1 MLHKPGNSRASSL
14 GFIMLKLTFTCILI
28 MYCMLPV
35 FAQKSQ
41 VLDKIIATVGREIV
55 LQSDVEGRIAMF
67 MQQNPKVNPNDPELK
82 KQVLES
88 LINERLMVTKAVE
101 DSIVVTDEEINQS
114 LDFMMQNIVQ
124 TYGSEKRVEDLYGMS
139 VSRIRKNY
147 REEVRKQ
154 LLVERL
160 QQQRFMG
167 MKCSNREVE
176 DFYNQYRDSIRAIPA
191 SVELSHIVKHIKP
204 SVDAK
209 EEVKK
214 LALRIRDSIIK
225 GIDFAELAKRH
236 SGDPGSA
243 ANGGDLGWVDKG
255 KFVAEYERA
264 AYDLQSGETS
274 QPVESPFGFHV
285 IQTIEKRKDASHTR
299 HILLKLGGSA
309 DDKSRIEQILNE
321 LKERIEKGESFEELA
336 KQYSDEKETQG
347 FGGSMG
353 VIELNRLPA
362 DLKTIVESL
371 PEGGI
376 SKPLPYMADP
386 TKPSLHI
393 LLKKKSIAEHSPTL
407 ASDFKK
413 IEQMAIQQKQSKAM
427 ESFLKE
433 LRASIPIQVTE

>member
-1 MLHKPGNSRASSL
+1 
-14 GFIMLKLTFTCILI
+14 MLKYFVSSIVIVLSAFSL
-28 MYCMLPV
+28 Y
-35 FAQKSQ
+35 AQQSQ

-55 LQSDVEGRIAMF
+55 LQSDIEGRIAMF
-67 MQQNPKVNPNDPELK
+67 LQQNPKVNPSDPELR

-101 DSIVVTDEEINQS
+101 DSIAVMDEEINQS
-114 LDFMMQNIVQ
+114 LDFMMQNLMQ

-139 VSRIRKNY
+139 ISRIRKNY
-147 REEVRKQ
+147 RDEVRKQ

-160 QQQRFMG
+160 QQQKFMG
-167 MKCSNREVE
+167 VKCTNREVE

-191 SVELSHIVKHIKP
+191 SVELAHIVKHIKP
-204 SVDAK
+204 SADAK
-209 EEVKK
+209 EEVKR
-214 LALRIRDSIIK
+214 LALKIRDSILK
-225 GIDFAELAKRH
+225 GVDFAELAKRH

-243 ANGGDLGWVDKG
+243 STGGDLGWVDKG

-274 QPVESPFGFHV
+274 QPIESPFGFHI

-309 DDKSRIEQILNE
+309 DDKSRVEKILID
-321 LKERIEKGESFEELA
+321 LKERVEKSESFEDLA

-362 DLKTIVESL
+362 DLKSIVETL
-371 PEGGI
+371 PEGGV
-376 SKPLPYMADP
+376 SQPLPYMADP

-393 LLKKKSIAEHSPTL
+393 ILKKKNIAEHSPSL
-407 ASDFKK
+407 SSDFKK
-413 IEQMAIQQKQSKAM
+413 IEQMALQQKKAKLM
-427 ESFLKE
+427 D
-433 LRASIPIQVTE
+433 

>member
-1 MLHKPGNSRASSL
+1 
-14 GFIMLKLTFTCILI
+14 MLKYFVSSIVIVLSAISL
-28 MYCMLPV
+28 Y
-35 FAQKSQ
+35 AQQSQ

-55 LQSDVEGRIAMF
+55 LQSDIEGRIAMF
-67 MQQNPKVNPNDPELK
+67 LQQNPKVNPSDPELR

-101 DSIVVTDEEINQS
+101 DSIAVMDEEINQS
-114 LDFMMQNIVQ
+114 LDFMMQNLMQ

-139 VSRIRKNY
+139 ISRIRKNY
-147 REEVRKQ
+147 RDEVRKQ

-160 QQQRFMG
+160 QQQKFMG
-167 MKCSNREVE
+167 VKCTNREVE

-191 SVELSHIVKHIKP
+191 SVELAHIVKHIKP
-204 SVDAK
+204 SADAK
-209 EEVKK
+209 EEVKR
-214 LALRIRDSIIK
+214 LALKIRDSILK
-225 GIDFAELAKRH
+225 GVDFAELAKRH

-243 ANGGDLGWVDKG
+243 STGGDLGWVDKG

-274 QPVESPFGFHV
+274 QPIESPFGFHI

-309 DDKSRIEQILNE
+309 DDKSRVEKILND
-321 LKERIEKGESFEELA
+321 LKERVEKSESFEDLA

-362 DLKTIVESL
+362 DLKSIVETL
-371 PEGGI
+371 PEGGV
-376 SKPLPYMADP
+376 SQPLPYMADP

-393 LLKKKSIAEHSPTL
+393 ILKKKNIAEHSPSL
-407 ASDFKK
+407 SSDFKK
-413 IEQMAIQQKQSKAM
+413 IEQMALQQKQAKLM
-427 ESFLKE
+427 DSFLKD
-433 LRASIPIQVTE
+433 LRDAIPVQVAE

>member
-1 MLHKPGNSRASSL
+1 
-14 GFIMLKLTFTCILI
+14 MLKYFVSSIVIALSAFSL
-28 MYCMLPV
+28 Y
-35 FAQKSQ
+35 AQQSQ

-55 LQSDVEGRIAMF
+55 LQSDIEGRIAMF
-67 MQQNPKVNPNDPELK
+67 LQQNPKVNPSDPELRN
-82 KQVLES
+82 QVLES

-101 DSIVVTDEEINQS
+101 DSIAVMDEEINQS
-114 LDFMMQNIVQ
+114 LDFMMQNLVQ

-160 QQQRFMG
+160 QQQKFMG
-167 MKCSNREVE
+167 VKCTNREVE

-191 SVELSHIVKHIKP
+191 SVELAHIVKHIKP
-204 SVDAK
+204 SADAK
-209 EEVKK
+209 EEVKR
-214 LALRIRDSIIK
+214 LALKIRDSILK
-225 GIDFAELAKRH
+225 GVDFAELAKRH

-243 ANGGDLGWVDKG
+243 STGGDLGWVDKG

-274 QPVESPFGFHV
+274 QPIESPFGFHI

-309 DDKSRIEQILNE
+309 DDKNRVEKILTD
-321 LKERIEKGESFEELA
+321 LKERVEKNESFEELA

-362 DLKTIVESL
+362 DLKSIVETL
-371 PEGGI
+371 PEGGV
-376 SKPLPYMADP
+376 SQPLPYMADP

-393 LLKKKSIAEHSPTL
+393 ILKKKNIAEHSPSL
-407 ASDFKK
+407 SSDFKK
-413 IEQMAIQQKQSKAM
+413 IEQMALQQKQAKLM
-427 ESFLKE
+427 DSFLKE
-433 LRASIPIQVTE
+433 LRDAIPVQVTE

>member
-1 MLHKPGNSRASSL
+1 
-14 GFIMLKLTFTCILI
+14 MLK
-28 MYCMLPV
+28 YVV
-35 FAQKSQ
+35 FSIITVLSAYSLYAQQSQ

-67 MQQNPKVNPNDPELK
+67 LQQNPKVNPSDPELR

-101 DSIVVTDEEINQS
+101 DSIAVMDEEINQS
-114 LDFMMQNIVQ
+114 LDFMMQNLMQ

-160 QQQRFMG
+160 QQQKFMG
-167 MKCSNREVE
+167 VKCTNREVE

-191 SVELSHIVKHIKP
+191 SVELAHIVKHIKP
-204 SVDAK
+204 SADAK
-209 EEVKK
+209 EEVKR
-214 LALRIRDSIIK
+214 LALKIRDSIAK

-243 ANGGDLGWVDKG
+243 STGGDLGWVDKG

-264 AYDLQSGETS
+264 AYELQSDETS
-274 QPVESPFGFHV
+274 QPIESPFGFHI

-309 DDKSRIEQILNE
+309 DDKNRVEKILNE
-321 LKERIEKGESFEELA
+321 LKEKVEKSESFEDLA

-362 DLKTIVESL
+362 DLKSIVETL
-371 PEGGI
+371 PVGGV
-376 SKPLPYMADP
+376 SQPLPYMADP

-393 LLKKKSIAEHSPTL
+393 ILKKKNIAEHTPTL
-407 ASDFKK
+407 SSDFKK
-413 IEQMAIQQKQSKAM
+413 IEQMALQQKQAKLM

-433 LRASIPIQVTE
+433 LRIAIPVQVTE

>member
-1 MLHKPGNSRASSL
+1 
-14 GFIMLKLTFTCILI
+14 MLK
-28 MYCMLPV
+28 YVV
-35 FAQKSQ
+35 FSIITVLSAYSLYAQQSQ

-67 MQQNPKVNPNDPELK
+67 LQQNPKVNPSDPELR

-101 DSIVVTDEEINQS
+101 DSIAVMDEEINQS
-114 LDFMMQNIVQ
+114 LDFMMQNLMQ

-160 QQQRFMG
+160 QQQKFMG
-167 MKCSNREVE
+167 VKCTNREVE

-191 SVELSHIVKHIKP
+191 SVELAHIVKHIKP
-204 SVDAK
+204 SADAK
-209 EEVKK
+209 EEVKR
-214 LALRIRDSIIK
+214 LALKIRDSIAK

-243 ANGGDLGWVDKG
+243 STGGDLGWVDKG

-264 AYDLQSGETS
+264 AYELQSDETS
-274 QPVESPFGFHV
+274 QPIESPFGFHI

-309 DDKSRIEQILNE
+309 DDKSRVEKILNE
-321 LKERIEKGESFEELA
+321 LKEKVEKSESFEDLA

-362 DLKTIVESL
+362 DLKSIVETL
-371 PEGGI
+371 PVGGV
-376 SKPLPYMADP
+376 SQPLPYMADP

-393 LLKKKSIAEHSPTL
+393 ILKKKNIAEHTPTL
-407 ASDFKK
+407 SSDFKK
-413 IEQMAIQQKQSKAM
+413 IEQMALQQKQAKLM

-433 LRASIPIQVTE
+433 LRIAIPVQVTE

>member
-1 MLHKPGNSRASSL
+1 MSKY
-14 GFIMLKLTFTCILI
+14 FFTAMYLI
-28 MYCMLPV
+28 CCAIPL
-35 FAQKSQ
+35 FTQQSQ

-55 LQSDVEGRIAMF
+55 LQSDIEGRIAMF
-67 MQQNPKVNPNDPELK
+67 MQQNPKANPNDPELR

-101 DSIVVTDEEINQS
+101 DSIAVMDEEINQS
-114 LDFMMQNIVQ
+114 LDFMMQNLVQ

-167 MKCSNREVE
+167 VKCTNREVE
-176 DFYNQYRDSIRAIPA
+176 EFYAQYRDSIRAIPA
-191 SVELSHIVKHIKP
+191 SVELAHIVKHIKP
-204 SVDAK
+204 SADAK
-209 EEVKK
+209 EEVKR
-214 LALRIRDSIIK
+214 LALRIRDSIVK
-225 GIDFAELAKRH
+225 GVDFAELAKRH

-243 ANGGDLGWVDKG
+243 STGGDLGWVDKG

-264 AYDLQSGETS
+264 AYELQPGETS
-274 QPVESPFGFHV
+274 QPVESPFGFHI

-309 DDKSRIEQILNE
+309 DDKSRVEKILND
-321 LKERIEKGESFEELA
+321 LKERVEKGEAFEDIA

-362 DLKTIVESL
+362 DLKSIVETL
-371 PEGGI
+371 PDGGV
-376 SKPLPYMADP
+376 SKPLPYMSDP

-393 LLKKKSIAEHSPTL
+393 ILKKKTIAEHAPTL
-407 ASDFKK
+407 TSDFKK
-413 IEQMAIQQKQSKAM
+413 IEQMALQQKQAKMM

-433 LRASIPIQVTE
+433 LRVAIPVQVTE

>member
-1 MLHKPGNSRASSL
+1 
-14 GFIMLKLTFTCILI
+14 MLKYFVSSIVIVLSAFSLQ
-28 MYCMLPV
+28 
-35 FAQKSQ
+35 AQQSQ

-55 LQSDVEGRIAMF
+55 LQSDIEGRIAMF
-67 MQQNPKVNPNDPELK
+67 LQQNPKVNPSDPELR

-101 DSIVVTDEEINQS
+101 DSIAVMDEEINQS
-114 LDFMMQNIVQ
+114 LDFMMQNLMQ

-160 QQQRFMG
+160 QQQKFMG
-167 MKCSNREVE
+167 VKCTNREVE

-191 SVELSHIVKHIKP
+191 SVELAHIVKHIKP
-204 SVDAK
+204 SADAK
-209 EEVKK
+209 EEVKR
-214 LALRIRDSIIK
+214 LALKIRDSILK
-225 GIDFAELAKRH
+225 GVDFAELAKRH

-243 ANGGDLGWVDKG
+243 STGGDLGWVDKG

-274 QPVESPFGFHV
+274 QPIESPFGFHI

-309 DDKSRIEQILNE
+309 DDKSRVEKILID
-321 LKERIEKGESFEELA
+321 LKERVEKSESFEDLA

-362 DLKTIVESL
+362 DLKSIVETL
-371 PEGGI
+371 PEGGV
-376 SKPLPYMADP
+376 SQPLPYMADP

-393 LLKKKSIAEHSPTL
+393 IIKKKNIAEHSPSL
-407 ASDFKK
+407 SSDFKK
-413 IEQMAIQQKQSKAM
+413 IEQMALQQKQAKLM
-427 ESFLKE
+427 DSFLKD
-433 LRASIPIQVTE
+433 LRDAIPVQVAE

>member
-1 MLHKPGNSRASSL
+1 
-14 GFIMLKLTFTCILI
+14 MLKYFVSSIVIVLSAFSLQ
-28 MYCMLPV
+28 
-35 FAQKSQ
+35 AQQSQ

-55 LQSDVEGRIAMF
+55 LQSDIEGRIAMF
-67 MQQNPKVNPNDPELK
+67 LQQNPKVNPSDPELR

-101 DSIVVTDEEINQS
+101 DSIAVMDEEINQS
-114 LDFMMQNIVQ
+114 LDFMMQNLMQ

-139 VSRIRKNY
+139 ISRIRKNY
-147 REEVRKQ
+147 RDEVRKQ

-160 QQQRFMG
+160 QQQKFMG
-167 MKCSNREVE
+167 VKCTNREVE

-191 SVELSHIVKHIKP
+191 SVELAHIVKHIKP
-204 SVDAK
+204 SADAK
-209 EEVKK
+209 EEVKR
-214 LALRIRDSIIK
+214 LALKIRDSILK
-225 GIDFAELAKRH
+225 GVDFAELAKRH

-243 ANGGDLGWVDKG
+243 STGGDLGWVDKG

-274 QPVESPFGFHV
+274 QPIESPFGFHI

-309 DDKSRIEQILNE
+309 DDKSRVEKILID
-321 LKERIEKGESFEELA
+321 LKERVEKSESFEDLA

-362 DLKTIVESL
+362 DLKSIVETL
-371 PEGGI
+371 PEGGV
-376 SKPLPYMADP
+376 SQPLPYMADP

-393 LLKKKSIAEHSPTL
+393 ILKKKNIAEHSPSL
-407 ASDFKK
+407 SSDFKK
-413 IEQMAIQQKQSKAM
+413 IEQMALQQKQAKLM
-427 ESFLKE
+427 DSFLKD
-433 LRASIPIQVTE
+433 LRDAIPVQVAE

>member
-1 MLHKPGNSRASSL
+1 
-14 GFIMLKLTFTCILI
+14 MLKYVISSIIIVLSAYSL
-28 MYCMLPV
+28 Y
-35 FAQKSQ
+35 AQQSQ

-55 LQSDVEGRIAMF
+55 LQSDIEGRIAMF
-67 MQQNPKVNPNDPELK
+67 LQQNPKVNPSDPELR

-101 DSIVVTDEEINQS
+101 DSIAIMDEEINQS
-114 LDFMMQNIVQ
+114 LDFMMQNLMQ

-160 QQQRFMG
+160 QQQKFMG
-167 MKCSNREVE
+167 VKCTNREVE

-191 SVELSHIVKHIKP
+191 SVELAHIVKHIKP
-204 SVDAK
+204 SADAK
-209 EEVKK
+209 EEVKR
-214 LALRIRDSIIK
+214 LALKIRDSIAK

-243 ANGGDLGWVDKG
+243 STGGDLGWVDKG

-264 AYDLQSGETS
+264 AYELQADETS
-274 QPVESPFGFHV
+274 QPIESPFGFHI

-309 DDKSRIEQILNE
+309 DDKSRVEKILIE
-321 LKERIEKGESFEELA
+321 LKEKVEKSESFEDLA

-362 DLKTIVESL
+362 DLKSIVETL
-371 PEGGI
+371 PVGGV
-376 SKPLPYMADP
+376 SQPLPYMADP

-393 LLKKKSIAEHSPTL
+393 ILKKKNIVEHTPTL
-407 ASDFKK
+407 TSDFKK
-413 IEQMAIQQKQSKAM
+413 IEQMALQQKQAKLM

-433 LRASIPIQVTE
+433 LRDAIPIQVTE

>member
-1 MLHKPGNSRASSL
+1 
-14 GFIMLKLTFTCILI
+14 MLK
-28 MYCMLPV
+28 YVV
-35 FAQKSQ
+35 FSIITVLSAYSLYAQQSQ

-67 MQQNPKVNPNDPELK
+67 LQQNPKVNPSDPELR

-101 DSIVVTDEEINQS
+101 DSIAVMDEEINQS
-114 LDFMMQNIVQ
+114 LDFMMQNLMQ

-160 QQQRFMG
+160 QQQKFMG
-167 MKCSNREVE
+167 VKCTNREVE

-191 SVELSHIVKHIKP
+191 SVELAHIVKHIKP
-204 SVDAK
+204 SADAK
-209 EEVKK
+209 EEVKR
-214 LALRIRDSIIK
+214 LALKIRDSIAK

-243 ANGGDLGWVDKG
+243 STGGDLGWVDKG

-264 AYDLQSGETS
+264 AYELQSDETS
-274 QPVESPFGFHV
+274 QPIESPFGFHI

-309 DDKSRIEQILNE
+309 DDKSRVEKILNE
-321 LKERIEKGESFEELA
+321 LKEKVEKSESFEDLA

-362 DLKTIVESL
+362 DLKSIVETL
-371 PEGGI
+371 PVGGV
-376 SKPLPYMADP
+376 SQPLPYMADP

-393 LLKKKSIAEHSPTL
+393 ILKKKNIAEHTPTL
-407 ASDFKK
+407 SSDYKK
-413 IEQMAIQQKQSKAM
+413 IEQMALQQKQAKLM

-433 LRASIPIQVTE
+433 LRIAIPVQVTE

>member
-1 MLHKPGNSRASSL
+1 
-14 GFIMLKLTFTCILI
+14 MLKYFVSSIVIVLSAFSL
-28 MYCMLPV
+28 Y
-35 FAQKSQ
+35 AQQSQ

-55 LQSDVEGRIAMF
+55 LQSDIEGRIAMF
-67 MQQNPKVNPNDPELK
+67 LQQNPKVNPSDPELR

-101 DSIVVTDEEINQS
+101 DSIAVMDEEINQS
-114 LDFMMQNIVQ
+114 LDYMMQNLMQ

-139 VSRIRKNY
+139 ISRIRKNY
-147 REEVRKQ
+147 RDEVRKQ

-160 QQQRFMG
+160 QQQKFMG
-167 MKCSNREVE
+167 VKCTNREVE

-191 SVELSHIVKHIKP
+191 SVELAHIVKHIKP
-204 SVDAK
+204 SADAK
-209 EEVKK
+209 EEVKR
-214 LALRIRDSIIK
+214 LALKIRDSILK
-225 GIDFAELAKRH
+225 GVDFAELAKRH

-243 ANGGDLGWVDKG
+243 STGGDLGWVDKG

-274 QPVESPFGFHV
+274 QPIESPFGFHI

-309 DDKSRIEQILNE
+309 DDKSRVEKILID
-321 LKERIEKGESFEELA
+321 LKERVEKSESFEDLA

-362 DLKTIVESL
+362 DLKSIVETL
-371 PEGGI
+371 PEGGV
-376 SKPLPYMADP
+376 SQPLPYMADP

-393 LLKKKSIAEHSPTL
+393 ILKKKNIAEHSPSL
-407 ASDFKK
+407 SSDFKK
-413 IEQMAIQQKQSKAM
+413 IEQMALQQKQAKLM
-427 ESFLKE
+427 DSFLKD
-433 LRASIPIQVTE
+433 LRDAIPVQVAE

>member
-1 MLHKPGNSRASSL
+1 
-14 GFIMLKLTFTCILI
+14 MLKYFVSSIVIALSAFSL
-28 MYCMLPV
+28 Y
-35 FAQKSQ
+35 AQQSQ

-55 LQSDVEGRIAMF
+55 LQSDIEGRIAMF
-67 MQQNPKVNPNDPELK
+67 LQQNPKVNPSDPELR

-101 DSIVVTDEEINQS
+101 DSIAVMDEEINQS
-114 LDFMMQNIVQ
+114 LDFMMQNLVQ

-160 QQQRFMG
+160 QQQKFMG
-167 MKCSNREVE
+167 VKCTNREVE

-191 SVELSHIVKHIKP
+191 SVELAHIVKHIKP
-204 SVDAK
+204 SADAK
-209 EEVKK
+209 EEVKR
-214 LALRIRDSIIK
+214 LALKIRDSILK
-225 GIDFAELAKRH
+225 GVDFAELAKRH

-243 ANGGDLGWVDKG
+243 STGGDLGWVDKG

-274 QPVESPFGFHV
+274 QPIESPFGFHI

-309 DDKSRIEQILNE
+309 DDKNRVEKILTD
-321 LKERIEKGESFEELA
+321 LKERVEKNESFEELA

-362 DLKTIVESL
+362 DLKSIVETL
-371 PEGGI
+371 PEGGV
-376 SKPLPYMADP
+376 SQPLPYMADP

-393 LLKKKSIAEHSPTL
+393 ILKKKNIAEHSPSL
-407 ASDFKK
+407 SSDFKK
-413 IEQMAIQQKQSKAM
+413 IEQMALQQKQAKLM
-427 ESFLKE
+427 DSFLKE
-433 LRASIPIQVTE
+433 LRDAIPVQVTE

>member
-1 MLHKPGNSRASSL
+1 
-14 GFIMLKLTFTCILI
+14 MLK
-28 MYCMLPV
+28 YVV
-35 FAQKSQ
+35 FSIITVLSAYSLYAQQSQ

-67 MQQNPKVNPNDPELK
+67 LQQNPKVNPSDPELR

-101 DSIVVTDEEINQS
+101 DSIAVMDEEINQS
-114 LDFMMQNIVQ
+114 LDFMMQNLMQ

-160 QQQRFMG
+160 QQQKFMG
-167 MKCSNREVE
+167 VKCTNREVE

-191 SVELSHIVKHIKP
+191 SVELAHIVKHIKP
-204 SVDAK
+204 SADAK
-209 EEVKK
+209 EEVKR
-214 LALRIRDSIIK
+214 LALKIRDSIAK
-225 GIDFAELAKRH
+225 GIDFSELAKRH

-243 ANGGDLGWVDKG
+243 STGGDLGWVDKG

-264 AYDLQSGETS
+264 AYELQSDETS
-274 QPVESPFGFHV
+274 QPIESPFGFHI

-309 DDKSRIEQILNE
+309 DDKSRVEKILNE
-321 LKERIEKGESFEELA
+321 LKEKVEKSESFEDLA

-362 DLKTIVESL
+362 DLKSIVETL
-371 PEGGI
+371 PVGGV
-376 SKPLPYMADP
+376 SQPLPYMADP

-393 LLKKKSIAEHSPTL
+393 ILKKKNIAEHTPTL
-407 ASDFKK
+407 SSDFKK
-413 IEQMAIQQKQSKAM
+413 IEQMALQQKQAKLM

-433 LRASIPIQVTE
+433 LRIAIPVQVTE

>member
-1 MLHKPGNSRASSL
+1 MLNNFVSSIVIVL
-14 GFIMLKLTFTCILI
+14 SAFSLQ
-28 MYCMLPV
+28 
-35 FAQKSQ
+35 AQQSQ

-55 LQSDVEGRIAMF
+55 LQSDIEGRIAMF
-67 MQQNPKVNPNDPELK
+67 LQQNPKVNPSDPELR

-101 DSIVVTDEEINQS
+101 DSIAVMDEEINQS
-114 LDFMMQNIVQ
+114 LDFMMQNLMQ

-139 VSRIRKNY
+139 ISRIRKNY
-147 REEVRKQ
+147 RDEVRKQ

-160 QQQRFMG
+160 QQQKFMG
-167 MKCSNREVE
+167 VKCTNREVE

-191 SVELSHIVKHIKP
+191 SVELAHIVKHIKP
-204 SVDAK
+204 SADAK
-209 EEVKK
+209 EEVKR
-214 LALRIRDSIIK
+214 LALKIRDSILK
-225 GIDFAELAKRH
+225 GVDFAELAKRH

-243 ANGGDLGWVDKG
+243 STGGDLGWVDKG

-274 QPVESPFGFHV
+274 QPIESPFGFHI

-309 DDKSRIEQILNE
+309 DDKSRVEKILTD
-321 LKERIEKGESFEELA
+321 LKERVEKSESFEDLA

-362 DLKTIVESL
+362 DLKSIVETL
-371 PEGGI
+371 PEGGV
-376 SKPLPYMADP
+376 SQPLPYMADP

-393 LLKKKSIAEHSPTL
+393 ILKKKNIAEHSPSL
-407 ASDFKK
+407 SSDFKK
-413 IEQMAIQQKQSKAM
+413 IEQMALQQKQAKLM
-427 ESFLKE
+427 DSFLKE
-433 LRASIPIQVTE
+433 LRDAIPVQVTE

>member
-1 MLHKPGNSRASSL
+1 
-14 GFIMLKLTFTCILI
+14 MLKYFVSSIVIVLSAISL
-28 MYCMLPV
+28 Y
-35 FAQKSQ
+35 AQQSQ

-55 LQSDVEGRIAMF
+55 LQSDIEGRIAMF
-67 MQQNPKVNPNDPELK
+67 LQQNPKVNPSDPELR

-101 DSIVVTDEEINQS
+101 DSIAVMDEEINQS
-114 LDFMMQNIVQ
+114 LDFMMQNLMQ

-139 VSRIRKNY
+139 ISRIRKNY
-147 REEVRKQ
+147 RDEVRKQ

-160 QQQRFMG
+160 QQQKFMG
-167 MKCSNREVE
+167 VKCTNREVE

-191 SVELSHIVKHIKP
+191 SVELAHIVKHIKP
-204 SVDAK
+204 SADAK
-209 EEVKK
+209 EEVKR
-214 LALRIRDSIIK
+214 LALKIRDSILK
-225 GIDFAELAKRH
+225 GVDFAELAKRH

-243 ANGGDLGWVDKG
+243 STGGDLGWVDKG

-274 QPVESPFGFHV
+274 QPIESPFGFHI

-309 DDKSRIEQILNE
+309 DDKSRVEKILND
-321 LKERIEKGESFEELA
+321 LKERVEKSESFEDLA

-362 DLKTIVESL
+362 DLKSIVETL
-371 PEGGI
+371 PEGGV
-376 SKPLPYMADP
+376 SQPLPYMADP

-393 LLKKKSIAEHSPTL
+393 ILKKKNIAEHSPSL
-407 ASDFKK
+407 SSDFKK
-413 IEQMAIQQKQSKAM
+413 IEQMALQQKQAKLM
-427 ESFLKE
+427 DSFLKE
-433 LRASIPIQVTE
+433 LRDAIPVQVAE

>member
-1 MLHKPGNSRASSL
+1 
-14 GFIMLKLTFTCILI
+14 
-28 MYCMLPV
+28 
-35 FAQKSQ
+35 
-41 VLDKIIATVGREIV
+41 VGREIV
-55 LQSDVEGRIAMF
+55 LQSDIEGRIAMF
-67 MQQNPKVNPNDPELK
+67 LQQNPKVNPSDPELR

-101 DSIVVTDEEINQS
+101 DSIAVMDEEINQS
-114 LDFMMQNIVQ
+114 LDFMMQNLMQ

-139 VSRIRKNY
+139 ISRIRKNY
-147 REEVRKQ
+147 RDEVRKQ

-160 QQQRFMG
+160 QQQKFMG
-167 MKCSNREVE
+167 VKCTNREVE

-191 SVELSHIVKHIKP
+191 SVELAHIVKHIKP
-204 SVDAK
+204 SADAK
-209 EEVKK
+209 EEVKR
-214 LALRIRDSIIK
+214 LALKIRDSILK
-225 GIDFAELAKRH
+225 GVDFAELAKRH

-243 ANGGDLGWVDKG
+243 STGGDLGWVDKG

-274 QPVESPFGFHV
+274 QPIESPFGFHI

-309 DDKSRIEQILNE
+309 DDKSRVEKILID
-321 LKERIEKGESFEELA
+321 LKERVEKSESFEDLA

-362 DLKTIVESL
+362 DLKSIVETL
-371 PEGGI
+371 PEGGV
-376 SKPLPYMADP
+376 SQPLPYMADP

-393 LLKKKSIAEHSPTL
+393 ILKKKNIAEHSPSL
-407 ASDFKK
+407 SSDFKK
-413 IEQMAIQQKQSKAM
+413 IEQMALQQKQAKLM
-427 ESFLKE
+427 DSFLKD
-433 LRASIPIQVTE
+433 LRDAIPVQVAE

>member
-1 MLHKPGNSRASSL
+1 M
-14 GFIMLKLTFTCILI
+14 
-28 MYCMLPV
+28 
-35 FAQKSQ
+35 
-41 VLDKIIATVGREIV
+41 LDKIIATVGREIV

-67 MQQNPKVNPNDPELK
+67 LQQNPKVNPSDPELR

-101 DSIVVTDEEINQS
+101 DSIAVMDEEINQS
-114 LDFMMQNIVQ
+114 LDFMMQNLMQ

-160 QQQRFMG
+160 QQQKFMG
-167 MKCSNREVE
+167 VKCTNREVE

-191 SVELSHIVKHIKP
+191 SVELAHIVKHIKP
-204 SVDAK
+204 SADAK
-209 EEVKK
+209 EEVKR
-214 LALRIRDSIIK
+214 LALKIRDSIAK

-243 ANGGDLGWVDKG
+243 STGGDLGWVDKG

-264 AYDLQSGETS
+264 AYELQSDETS
-274 QPVESPFGFHV
+274 QPIESPFGFHI

-309 DDKSRIEQILNE
+309 DDKSRVEKILNE
-321 LKERIEKGESFEELA
+321 LKEKVEKSESFEDLA

-362 DLKTIVESL
+362 DLKSIVETL
-371 PEGGI
+371 PVGGV
-376 SKPLPYMADP
+376 SQPLPYMADP

-393 LLKKKSIAEHSPTL
+393 ILKKKNIAEHTPTL
-407 ASDFKK
+407 SSDYKK
-413 IEQMAIQQKQSKAM
+413 IEQMALQQKQAKLM
-427 ESFLKE
+427 ESFLKD
-433 LRASIPIQVTE
+433 LRIAIPVQVTE

>member
-1 MLHKPGNSRASSL
+1 MLNSIVFSL
-14 GFIMLKLTFTCILI
+14 VIL
-28 MYCMLPV
+28 LSV
-35 FAQKSQ
+35 HSLFGQKSQ

-55 LQSDVEGRIAMF
+55 LQSDIEGRIAMF
-67 MQQNPKVNPNDPELK
+67 LQQNPKVNPADPELR

-101 DSIVVTDEEINQS
+101 DSISVLDEEINQS
-114 LDFMMQNIVQ
+114 LDFMMQNLIQ

-139 VSRIRKNY
+139 ISRIRKNY

-167 MKCSNREVE
+167 VKCTNREVE
-176 DFYNQYRDSIRAIPA
+176 DFYAQYKDSIRAIPA
-191 SVELSHIVKHIKP
+191 SVELAHIVKHIKP
-204 SVDAK
+204 SADAK
-209 EEVKK
+209 EEVKR
-214 LALRIRDSIIK
+214 LAQNIRDSIIK
-225 GIDFAELAKRH
+225 GFDFAELAKRH

-243 ANGGDLGWVDKG
+243 STGGDLGWVDKG

-264 AYDLQSGETS
+264 AYELQSGETS
-274 QPVESPFGFHV
+274 QPVESPFGFHI

-309 DDKSRIEQILNE
+309 DDKSRVEKVLND

-353 VIELNRLPA
+353 IIELNRLPA
-362 DLKTIVESL
+362 DLKSIVEGLS
-371 PEGGI
+371 EGSI
-376 SKPLPYMADP
+376 SKPLPYMSDP

-393 LLKKKSIAEHSPTL
+393 ILKKKNIVEHAPSLNT
-407 ASDFKK
+407 DFKK
-413 IEQMAIQQKQSKAM
+413 IEQMAVQQKQAKMM

-433 LRASIPIQVTE
+433 LRIAIPVQVTE

>member
-1 MLHKPGNSRASSL
+1 
-14 GFIMLKLTFTCILI
+14 MLKYFVSSIVIVLSAFSL
-28 MYCMLPV
+28 Y
-35 FAQKSQ
+35 AQQSQ

-55 LQSDVEGRIAMF
+55 LQSDIEGRIAMF
-67 MQQNPKVNPNDPELK
+67 LQQNPKVNPSDPELR

-101 DSIVVTDEEINQS
+101 DSIAVMDEEINQS
-114 LDFMMQNIVQ
+114 LDFMMQNLMQ

-160 QQQRFMG
+160 QQQKFMG
-167 MKCSNREVE
+167 VKCTNREVE

-191 SVELSHIVKHIKP
+191 SVELAHIVKHIKP
-204 SVDAK
+204 SADAK
-209 EEVKK
+209 EEVKR
-214 LALRIRDSIIK
+214 LALKIRDSILK
-225 GIDFAELAKRH
+225 GVDFAELAKRH

-243 ANGGDLGWVDKG
+243 STGGDLGWVDKG

-274 QPVESPFGFHV
+274 QPIESPFGFHI

-309 DDKSRIEQILNE
+309 DDKSRVEKILND
-321 LKERIEKGESFEELA
+321 LKERVEKSESFEDLA

-362 DLKTIVESL
+362 DLKSIVETL
-371 PEGGI
+371 PEGGV
-376 SKPLPYMADP
+376 SQPLPYMADP

-393 LLKKKSIAEHSPTL
+393 ILKKKNIAEHSPSL
-407 ASDFKK
+407 SSDFKK
-413 IEQMAIQQKQSKAM
+413 IEQMALQQKQAKLM
-427 ESFLKE
+427 DSFLKE
-433 LRASIPIQVTE
+433 LRDAIPVQVTE

>member
-1 MLHKPGNSRASSL
+1 MSKY
-14 GFIMLKLTFTCILI
+14 FFTAMYLI
-28 MYCMLPV
+28 CCAIPL
-35 FAQKSQ
+35 FTQQSQ

-55 LQSDVEGRIAMF
+55 LQSDIEGRIAMF
-67 MQQNPKVNPNDPELK
+67 MQQNPKANPNDPELR

-101 DSIVVTDEEINQS
+101 DSITVMDEEINQS
-114 LDFMMQNIVQ
+114 LDFMMQNLVQ

-167 MKCSNREVE
+167 VKCTNREVE
-176 DFYNQYRDSIRAIPA
+176 EFYAQYRDSIRAIPA
-191 SVELSHIVKHIKP
+191 SVELAHIVKHIKP
-204 SVDAK
+204 SADAK
-209 EEVKK
+209 EEVKR
-214 LALRIRDSIIK
+214 LALRIRDSIVK
-225 GIDFAELAKRH
+225 GVDFAELAKRH

-243 ANGGDLGWVDKG
+243 STGGDLGWVDKG

-264 AYDLQSGETS
+264 AYELQPGETS
-274 QPVESPFGFHV
+274 QPVESPFGFHI

-309 DDKSRIEQILNE
+309 DDKSRVEKILND
-321 LKERIEKGESFEELA
+321 LKERVEKGEAFEDIA

-362 DLKTIVESL
+362 DLKSIVETL
-371 PEGGI
+371 PDGGV
-376 SKPLPYMADP
+376 SKPLPYMSDP

-393 LLKKKSIAEHSPTL
+393 ILKKKTIAEHAPTL
-407 ASDFKK
+407 TSDFKK
-413 IEQMAIQQKQSKAM
+413 IEQMALQQKQAKMM

-433 LRASIPIQVTE
+433 LRVAIPVQVTE

>member
-1 MLHKPGNSRASSL
+1 
-14 GFIMLKLTFTCILI
+14 MLKYFVSSIVIALSAFSL
-28 MYCMLPV
+28 Y
-35 FAQKSQ
+35 AQQSQ

-55 LQSDVEGRIAMF
+55 LQSDIEGRIAMF
-67 MQQNPKVNPNDPELK
+67 LQQNPKVNPSDPELR

-101 DSIVVTDEEINQS
+101 DSIAVMDEEINQS
-114 LDFMMQNIVQ
+114 LDFMMQNLMQ

-160 QQQRFMG
+160 QQQKFMG
-167 MKCSNREVE
+167 VKCTNREVE

-191 SVELSHIVKHIKP
+191 SVELAHIVKHIKP
-204 SVDAK
+204 SADAK
-209 EEVKK
+209 EEVKR
-214 LALRIRDSIIK
+214 LALKIRDSILK
-225 GIDFAELAKRH
+225 GVDFAELAKRH

-243 ANGGDLGWVDKG
+243 STGGDLGWVDKG

-274 QPVESPFGFHV
+274 QPIESPFGFHI

-309 DDKSRIEQILNE
+309 DDKSRVEKILNE
-321 LKERIEKGESFEELA
+321 LKERVEKSESFEDLA

-362 DLKTIVESL
+362 DLKSIVETL
-371 PEGGI
+371 PEGGV
-376 SKPLPYMADP
+376 SQPLPYMADP

-393 LLKKKSIAEHSPTL
+393 ILKKKNIAEHSPSL
-407 ASDFKK
+407 SSDFKK
-413 IEQMAIQQKQSKAM
+413 IEQMALQQKQAKLM
-427 ESFLKE
+427 DSFLKE
-433 LRASIPIQVTE
+433 LRDAIPVQVTE

>member
-1 MLHKPGNSRASSL
+1 
-14 GFIMLKLTFTCILI
+14 MLK
-28 MYCMLPV
+28 YVV
-35 FAQKSQ
+35 FSIITVLSAYSLYAQQSQ

-67 MQQNPKVNPNDPELK
+67 LQQNPKVNPSDPELR

-101 DSIVVTDEEINQS
+101 DSIAVMDEEINQS
-114 LDFMMQNIVQ
+114 LDFMMQNLMQ

-160 QQQRFMG
+160 QQQKFMG
-167 MKCSNREVE
+167 VKCTNREVE

-191 SVELSHIVKHIKP
+191 SVELAHIVKHIKP
-204 SVDAK
+204 SADAK
-209 EEVKK
+209 EEVKR
-214 LALRIRDSIIK
+214 LALKIRDSIAK

-243 ANGGDLGWVDKG
+243 STGGDLGWVDKG

-264 AYDLQSGETS
+264 AYELQSDETS
-274 QPVESPFGFHV
+274 QPIESPFGFHI

-309 DDKSRIEQILNE
+309 DDKSRVEKILNE
-321 LKERIEKGESFEELA
+321 LKEKVEKSESFEDLA

-362 DLKTIVESL
+362 DLKSIVETL
-371 PEGGI
+371 PIGGV
-376 SKPLPYMADP
+376 SQPLPYMADP

-393 LLKKKSIAEHSPTL
+393 ILKKKNIAEHTPTL
-407 ASDFKK
+407 SSDFKK
-413 IEQMAIQQKQSKAM
+413 IEQMALQQKQAKLM

-433 LRASIPIQVTE
+433 LRIAIPVQVTE

>member
-1 MLHKPGNSRASSL
+1 
-14 GFIMLKLTFTCILI
+14 MLKYFVSSIVIVLSAFSLH
-28 MYCMLPV
+28 
-35 FAQKSQ
+35 AQQSQ

-55 LQSDVEGRIAMF
+55 LQSDIEGRIAMF
-67 MQQNPKVNPNDPELK
+67 LQQNPKVNPSDPELR

-101 DSIVVTDEEINQS
+101 DSIAVMDEEINQS
-114 LDFMMQNIVQ
+114 LDFMMQNLMQ

-160 QQQRFMG
+160 QQQKFMG
-167 MKCSNREVE
+167 VKCTNREVE

-191 SVELSHIVKHIKP
+191 SVELAHIVKHIKP
-204 SVDAK
+204 SADAK
-209 EEVKK
+209 EEVKR
-214 LALRIRDSIIK
+214 LALKIRDSILK
-225 GIDFAELAKRH
+225 GVDFAELAKRH

-243 ANGGDLGWVDKG
+243 STGGDLGWVDKG

-274 QPVESPFGFHV
+274 QPIESPFGFHI

-309 DDKSRIEQILNE
+309 DDKSRVEKILTD
-321 LKERIEKGESFEELA
+321 LKERVEKSESFEDLA

-362 DLKTIVESL
+362 DLKSIVETL
-371 PEGGI
+371 PEGGV
-376 SKPLPYMADP
+376 SQPLPYMADP

-393 LLKKKSIAEHSPTL
+393 ILKKKNIAEHSPSL
-407 ASDFKK
+407 SSDFKK
-413 IEQMAIQQKQSKAM
+413 IEQMALQQKQAKLM
-427 ESFLKE
+427 DSFLKE
-433 LRASIPIQVTE
+433 LRDAIPVQVTE

>member
-1 MLHKPGNSRASSL
+1 MLNSIVLSLVFILSASTL
-14 GFIMLKLTFTCILI
+14 
-28 MYCMLPV
+28 

-41 VLDKIIATVGREIV
+41 VLDRIIATVGREIV
-55 LQSDVEGRIAMF
+55 LQSDIEGRMAMF
-67 MQQNPKVNPNDPELK
+67 LQQNPKVNPADPELR

-88 LINERLMVTKAVE
+88 LINERLMITKAVE
-101 DSIVVTDEEINQS
+101 DSIVILDEEINQS
-114 LDFMMQNIVQ
+114 LDFMMQNLIQ

-139 VSRIRKNY
+139 ISRIRKNY

-167 MKCSNREVE
+167 VKCTNREVE
-176 DFYNQYRDSIRAIPA
+176 DFYTQYRDSIRVIPA
-191 SVELSHIVKHIKP
+191 SVELAHIVKHIKP
-204 SVDAK
+204 SADAK
-209 EEVKK
+209 EEVKR
-214 LALRIRDSIIK
+214 LALKIRDSIVK

-243 ANGGDLGWVDKG
+243 STGGDLGWVDKG

-264 AYDLQSGETS
+264 AYDLQPGETS
-274 QPVESPFGFHV
+274 QPIESPFGFHI

-309 DDKSRIEQILNE
+309 DDKSRVEKILTD
-321 LKERIEKGESFEELA
+321 LKERVEKNESFEELA

-362 DLKTIVESL
+362 DLKSIVEGLS
-371 PEGGI
+371 EGSV

-393 LLKKKSIAEHSPTL
+393 ILKKKNIAEHAPSL
-407 ASDFKK
+407 NSDFKK
-413 IEQMAIQQKQSKAM
+413 IEQMAVQQKQAKMM

-433 LRASIPIQVTE
+433 LRIAIPVQVTE

>member
-1 MLHKPGNSRASSL
+1 
-14 GFIMLKLTFTCILI
+14 MLKYFFTAMCLI
-28 MYCMLPV
+28 CCAYPL
-35 FAQKSQ
+35 FTQQSQ

-55 LQSDVEGRIAMF
+55 LQSDIEGRIAMF
-67 MQQNPKVNPNDPELK
+67 MQQNPKANPNDPELR

-101 DSIVVTDEEINQS
+101 DSIAVMDEEINQS
-114 LDFMMQNIVQ
+114 LDFMMQNLIQ

-139 VSRIRKNY
+139 VSRIKKNY

-167 MKCSNREVE
+167 VKCTNREVE
-176 DFYNQYRDSIRAIPA
+176 EFYAQYRDSIRAIPA
-191 SVELSHIVKHIKP
+191 SVELAHIVKNIKP
-204 SVDAK
+204 SADAK
-209 EEVKK
+209 EEVKR
-214 LALRIRDSIIK
+214 LALRIRDSIVK
-225 GIDFAELAKRH
+225 GVDFAELAKRH

-243 ANGGDLGWVDKG
+243 STGGDLGWVDKG

-264 AYDLQSGETS
+264 AYELQPGETS
-274 QPVESPFGFHV
+274 QPVESPFGFHI

-309 DDKSRIEQILNE
+309 DDKSRVEKILND
-321 LKERIEKGESFEELA
+321 LKERIEKGEAFEDIA

-362 DLKTIVESL
+362 DLKSIVETL
-371 PEGGI
+371 PDGGV
-376 SKPLPYMADP
+376 SKPLPYMSDP

-393 LLKKKSIAEHSPTL
+393 ILKKKTIAEHAPTL
-407 ASDFKK
+407 TSDFKK
-413 IEQMAIQQKQSKAM
+413 IEQMALQQKQAKMM

-433 LRASIPIQVTE
+433 LRVAIPVQVTE

>member
-1 MLHKPGNSRASSL
+1 
-14 GFIMLKLTFTCILI
+14 MLKYFVSSIVIVLSAFSL
-28 MYCMLPV
+28 Y
-35 FAQKSQ
+35 AQQSQ

-55 LQSDVEGRIAMF
+55 LQSDIEGRIAMF
-67 MQQNPKVNPNDPELK
+67 LQQNPKVNPSDPELR

-101 DSIVVTDEEINQS
+101 DSIAVMDEEINQS
-114 LDFMMQNIVQ
+114 LDFMMQNLMQ

-160 QQQRFMG
+160 QQQKFMG
-167 MKCSNREVE
+167 VKCTNREVE

-191 SVELSHIVKHIKP
+191 SVELAHIVKHIKP
-204 SVDAK
+204 SADAK
-209 EEVKK
+209 EEVKR
-214 LALRIRDSIIK
+214 LALKIRDSILK
-225 GIDFAELAKRH
+225 GVDFAELAKRH

-243 ANGGDLGWVDKG
+243 STGGDLGWVDKG

-274 QPVESPFGFHV
+274 QPIESPFGFHI

-309 DDKSRIEQILNE
+309 DDKSRVEKILNE
-321 LKERIEKGESFEELA
+321 LKERVEKSESFEDLA

-362 DLKTIVESL
+362 DLKTIVETL
-371 PEGGI
+371 PEGGV
-376 SKPLPYMADP
+376 SQPLPYMADP

-393 LLKKKSIAEHSPTL
+393 ILKKKNIAEHSPSL
-407 ASDFKK
+407 SSDFKK
-413 IEQMAIQQKQSKAM
+413 IEQMALQQKQAKLM
-427 ESFLKE
+427 DSFLKE
-433 LRASIPIQVTE
+433 LRDAIPVQVTE

>member
-1 MLHKPGNSRASSL
+1 MSKY
-14 GFIMLKLTFTCILI
+14 FFTAMYLI
-28 MYCMLPV
+28 CCAFPL
-35 FAQKSQ
+35 FTQQSQ

-55 LQSDVEGRIAMF
+55 LQSDIEGRIAMF
-67 MQQNPKVNPNDPELK
+67 MQQNPKANPNDPELR

-101 DSIVVTDEEINQS
+101 DSIAVMDEEINQS
-114 LDFMMQNIVQ
+114 LDFMMQNLVQ

-167 MKCSNREVE
+167 VKCTNREVE
-176 DFYNQYRDSIRAIPA
+176 EFYAQYRDSIRAIPA
-191 SVELSHIVKHIKP
+191 SVELAHIVKHIKP
-204 SVDAK
+204 SADAK
-209 EEVKK
+209 EEVKR
-214 LALRIRDSIIK
+214 LALRIRDSIVK
-225 GIDFAELAKRH
+225 GVDFAELAKRH

-243 ANGGDLGWVDKG
+243 STGGDLGWVDKG

-264 AYDLQSGETS
+264 AYELQPGETS
-274 QPVESPFGFHV
+274 QPVESPFGFHI

-309 DDKSRIEQILNE
+309 DDKSRVEKILND
-321 LKERIEKGESFEELA
+321 LKERVEKGEAFEDIA

-362 DLKTIVESL
+362 DLKSIVETL
-371 PEGGI
+371 PDGGV
-376 SKPLPYMADP
+376 SKPLPYMSDP

-393 LLKKKSIAEHSPTL
+393 ILKKKTIAEHAPTL
-407 ASDFKK
+407 TSDFKK
-413 IEQMAIQQKQSKAM
+413 IEQMALQQKQAKMM

-433 LRASIPIQVTE
+433 LRVAIPVQVTE